1 MKFYYKYTN
10 NTYEGIT
17 YMTDD
22 TSILSKKTKDL
33 EMELDYTVSLG
44 GNPRYLMDLSHKTG
58 RCGQIRCF
66 MDRQKVYREELKIPK
81 YKKGELYFMTDEEMT
96 EYSGSQY
103 MLFEDKCYY
112 DEKKNILC
120 LGNPYLQGK
129 TIEFISNIYAT
140 VKENRLIAIFLI
152 VDSLQEKVTIRRG
165 KFHRRY

>member
-1 MKFYYKYTN
+1 
-10 NTYEGIT
+10 
-17 YMTDD
+17 
-22 TSILSKKTKDL
+22 
-33 EMELDYTVSLG
+33 
-44 GNPRYLMDLSHKTG
+44 
-58 RCGQIRCF
+58 

>member
-58 RCGQIRCF
+58 RCG
-66 MDRQKVYREELKIPK
+66 
-81 YKKGELYFMTDEEMT
+81 
-96 EYSGSQY
+96 
-103 MLFEDKCYY
+103 
-112 DEKKNILC
+112 
-120 LGNPYLQGK
+120 
-129 TIEFISNIYAT
+129 
-140 VKENRLIAIFLI
+140 
-152 VDSLQEKVTIRRG
+152 
-165 KFHRRY
+165 